1 MRNTI
6 KSCFFYIIIPLL
18 LLCESSCTKNAKHAL
33 EKISWP
39 NGAKGVICLTYD
51 DGIESHLNN
60 AIPQLNEEK
69 LAGTFFVDGRIRI
82 NQFDAWRAA
91 TENGHE
97 IANHTVYHPC
107 SQSFDWVSPQ
117 NATENYTVDRM
128 LKEIGTLNQMLYA
141 IDSNQIHSF
150 AFPCSG
156 HEVGGKNYVEDLRAS
171 RLVSYARTGSSEGDK
186 AESQIVTD
194 FSNLDFFQVPSWGIP
209 QDTPA
214 EQLIQ
219 FVEEVKN
226 KEGLGVMMFHGI
238 GGDYITVSDEDHQKL
253 LEYLNAHKSEIW
265 VTTFSEALDYIKTQ
279 TEQ

>member
-1 MRNTI
+1 MRNI
-6 KSCFFYIIIPLL
+6 FRSYFLYLILPFFFLL
-18 LLCESSCTKNAKHAL
+18 TNSCTENAKHSLA
-33 EKISWP
+33 KISWP

-60 AIPQLNEEK
+60 AIPQLNEAK
-69 LAGTFFVDGRIRI
+69 LTGTFFVDGRIRI

-117 NATENYTVDRM
+117 TATENYTVDRM

-150 AFPCSG
+150 AFPCSA
-156 HEVGGKNYVEDLRAS
+156 HEVGGKNYVENLRKS
-171 RLVSYARTGSSEGDK
+171 NLVSFARTGSSAGDK
-186 AESQIVTD
+186 AEDQIVTD
-194 FSNLDFFQVPSWGIP
+194 FSNLDLLQVPSWGIP

-219 FVEEVKN
+219 FAEAVKN

-238 GGDYITVSDEDHQKL
+238 GGDYITVANEDHQKL
-253 LEYLNAHKSEIW
+253 LEYLNTQQSEIW
-265 VTTFSEALDYIKTQ
+265 VTTFSEALNYIKTQ